1 MQHFGFLPPAEV
13 NRLFD
18 RAPHV
23 FGRDSD
29 PPTLA
34 AALGAT
40 LYTPATRPDLAGSIA
55 KQARR
60 GVVSM
65 VVCLEDSVA
74 DHEVEAA
81 EENLVQA
88 LRAHEE
94 DGHDGPLL
102 FIRVRRP
109 EQIENLAERLG
120 RALPV
125 VSGFVLPKFE
135 ADDAG
140 TAYLEATAAVSA
152 AHGVRLLNMPV
163 LETPGI
169 AHRESRGDVLLGIA
183 RLLREHRDQVLAVR
197 IGATDLSGLYGL
209 RRPPEL
215 SVYDVRVVSD
225 IITGIVNTLARAAG
239 GFIVTGPVWEYF
251 SSGERLTRPRLRAS
265 IFEDHDAATLRAE
278 LLHRDLDGL
287 LREGQLDKA
296 NGLWGKTVIHPSHVI
311 PVHALQVV
319 THEEYADACD
329 ILATDQGGVSASGHR
344 NKMNESRPHQAWALA
359 TVDRARLFG
368 VSRPDVNVVD
378 ILSASLLS

>member
-1 MQHFGFLPPAEV
+1 MQHFGFLSAAER
-13 NRLFD
+13 NALFD

-29 PPTLA
+29 PQTLA

-40 LYTPATRPDLAGSIA
+40 LYVPATRQDLARSIV
-55 KQARR
+55 KQAQR

-65 VVCLEDSVA
+65 VICLEDSVP
-74 DHEVEAA
+74 DHAVAAA
-81 EENLVQA
+81 EQNLVRA
-88 LRAHEE
+88 LRVHE
-94 DGHDGPLL
+94 DSGHAGPLL

-109 EQIENLAERLG
+109 EQVTDLAERLG
-120 RALPV
+120 PALAV

-135 ADDAG
+135 ADTGA
-140 TAYLEATAAVSA
+140 AYLQATARA
-152 AHGVRLLNMPV
+152 AARHGVRLLNMPV

-169 AHRESRGDVLLGIA
+169 AHRDSRDDVLAGITD
-183 RLLREHRDQVLAVR
+183 LLRRHRDQLLAVR

-215 SVYDVRVVSD
+215 SVYDIRVVSD
-225 IITGIVNTLARAAG
+225 IITGIVNTLGRAPD

-251 SSGERLTRPRLRAS
+251 SSGERLTRPRLRQS
-265 IFEDHDAATLRAE
+265 IFEDHDAATLRAQ

-287 LREGQLDKA
+287 LREVQLDKA
-296 NGLWGKTVIHPSHVI
+296 NGLWGKTVIHPSHVM

-329 ILATDQGGVSASGHR
+329 ILATDQGGVSASGYR

-359 TVDRARLFG
+359 TVARARLFG
-368 VSRPDVNVVD
+368 VSRPEVNFVD